1 MKLKILQ
8 YKYLFILVLFSCESN
23 IKNQYNFG
31 LESIKS
37 RDYEGAIPLFT
48 EIINKDSNKNEVYQS
63 RGHCYFKTQKYAL
76 AISDYK
82 KAFEIKENNQ
92 LNFNIGISY
101 MKLRKFNLALNY
113 LNKYERKDS
122 NNKNLWLQKA
132 NCFNQLKNYS
142 NALIYYQKA
151 KIAYP
156 DSIKIIKDLGLC
168 NFQLSNYYVA
178 IENLKFY
185 LDSVE
190 NDKICHEAIAV
201 SHFELKNFNTAKSY
215 FDQMLEMGFQNSE
228 KLQSIKIENLLM
240 LGKRQYSK
248 EKYLNAMQTFSEVI
262 TYDNLNNEAYFN
274 RGLVQLYFERR
285 IEACEDFNQAFLN
298 GNKNA
303 IAVMKKNCKAYFK

>member
-1 MKLKILQ
+1 MKLQILL
-8 YKYLFILVLFSCESN
+8 YKCLFILVLFSCESN
-23 IKNQYNFG
+23 IKKQYSFG

-92 LNFNIGISY
+92 LNFNIAISY
-101 MKLRKFNLALNY
+101 MKVSKFNLALNY
-113 LNKYERKDS
+113 LNIYERKDS
-122 NNKNLWLQKA
+122 INKNLWLQKA
-132 NCFNQLKNYS
+132 NCFNQLKDYG

-151 KIAYP
+151 KIAFP
-156 DSIKIIKDLGLC
+156 DSMKIIKNLGLC
-168 NFQLSNYYVA
+168 NFQLSDYYVA

-190 NDKICHEAIAV
+190 DDKICHEAIAV
-201 SHFELKNFNTAKSY
+201 SHFELKNFKTAKSC
-215 FDQMLEMGFQNSE
+215 FDHMLEMGFENSE

-240 LGKRQYSK
+240 LGRRQYTNK
-248 EKYLNAMQTFSEVI
+248 KYLTAMQTFSEVI
-262 TYDNLNNEAYFN
+262 TYDNINSEAYFN
-274 RGLVQLYFERR
+274 RGLVQLHFKKR

-298 GNKNA
+298 GNENA
-303 IAVMKKNCKAYFK
+303 VAIMKKNCKEYFD